1 MGMKQQFRSDASW
14 AQAVRLLDSRF
25 PLADGSHAAAAD
37 YLVHHDHLLVI
48 RTDGSCTGLSLPGQL
63 VDVGGDECAPSSVVL
78 ERDGLQVEIEPE
90 RRRAATPE
98 TGGHAARRHRMQLIT
113 AISLD

>member
-1 MGMKQQFRSDASW
+1 MGMNQQFRSDASW

-25 PLADGSHAAAAD
+25 PLAEGSHASAAD
-37 YLVHHDHLLVI
+37 YLVQQDHLLVI
-48 RTDGSCTGLSLPGQL
+48 RNDGSCTGLSTPGQL
-63 VDVGGDECAPSSVVL
+63 VDVGGDECFPSSVVL

-90 RRRAATPE
+90 RRRAASPVE
-98 TGGHAARRHRMQLIT
+98 GKPHEHRMQLIT